1 MGIVTGSKD
10 KYFQGINYAILIVF
24 AIICIIPVTWLIYT
38 SFKPRMLTF
47 VSPPVW
53 IRFTPTLENY
63 RRLIQER
70 NLLKPLF
77 NSVVIVVI
85 STTITIFV
93 GSFASYV
100 FSRYKK
106 GWIRP
111 TLFII
116 LITNMIP
123 PVVVILPLFLL
134 ARRLNLYDTRIMMII
149 VYTALSLAFAIWML
163 RSFFLEIPAEIEESA
178 LIDGCNKL
186 GVLFRII
193 FPLTAPAIAST
204 AILVFIFNWNEF
216 IIALVITSRNAFTL
230 PILANSLISAKGV
243 MWGQIAAA
251 STFITVP
258 EIIFIM
264 FAQKHIVRGLT
275 MGAVKG

>member
-134 ARRLNLYDTRIMMII
+134 ARRLNLYDTRIMMIV

-163 RSFFLEIPAEIEESA
+163 RSFFLEIPTEIEESA
-178 LIDGCNKL
+178 LIDGCNKV

-204 AILVFIFNWNEF
+204 AILVFIFTWNEF

>member
-77 NSVVIVVI
+77 NSVVIVVA

-163 RSFFLEIPAEIEESA
+163 RSFFLEIPTEIEESA
-178 LIDGCNKL
+178 LIDGCNKV

>member
-134 ARRLNLYDTRIMMII
+134 ARRLNLYDTRIMMIV

-163 RSFFLEIPAEIEESA
+163 RSFFLEIPTEIEESA
-178 LIDGCNKL
+178 LIDGCNKV